1 VIRSFEDQG
10 TQDVYDGRNS
20 REARRTCPRELWRIA
35 RRKLDQ
41 LDAATQLDDL
51 RVPPGNRL
59 EPLVGD
65 REGQHSIR
73 IDSQYRIRFVWTD
86 EGPSSVEITD
96 YH

>member
-1 VIRSFEDQG
+1 MIRSFEDQG